1 MSLLRLSARLLAPAA
16 ALTLTAPAA
25 IAQPANPLRQ
35 VEQSLAG
42 SQSMT
47 ADFRQTDGRGRA
59 LTGVLSLKRPGRIR
73 FEYAAGANMLLVGDG
88 RNLTFVDY
96 EVGQKSAWP
105 IARSPL
111 AVLLSPQPNLSRIA
125 RIERQANPNVV
136 IVRARDARRPEFG
149 TLLLAFA
156 RNGAAPGG
164 LMLEGWTAIDAQN
177 KRTTVKLDNQ
187 RYNVAIPDS
196 RFTYAEPR
204 KRK

>member
-1 MSLLRLSARLLAPAA
+1 MSFRLSAQLLAPLAA
-16 ALTLTAPAA
+16 VSLIAPAA

-42 SQSMT
+42 TQSMT
-47 ADFRQTDGRGRA
+47 AQFTQTDGRGQRLA
-59 LTGVLSLKRPGRIR
+59 GTLSLKRPGKIR
-73 FEYAAGANMLLVGDG
+73 FEYGRGANMLLVGDG
-88 RNLTFVDY
+88 RNLTFIDY
-96 EVGQKSAWP
+96 DVGQKSAWP

-111 AVLLSPQPNLSRIA
+111 SVLLSPQPNLGRIA

-156 RNGAAPGG
+156 RNFAAPGG
-164 LMLEGWTAIDAQN
+164 LQLEGWTAIDAQN
-177 KRTTVKLDNQ
+177 KRTTVKLDGQ

-196 RFTYAEPR
+196 AFTYAQPK

>member
-16 ALTLTAPAA
+16 AFSLVAPPAL
-25 IAQPANPLRQ
+25 AQPANPLRQ
-35 VEQSLAG
+35 VEQSLAAT
-42 SQSMT
+42 QSMT
-47 ADFRQTDGRGRA
+47 ATFRQTDGRGRT
-59 LTGVLSLKRPGRIR
+59 LTGNLTLKRPGKIR
-73 FEYAAGANMLLVGDG
+73 FEYARGANMLLVGDG
-88 RNLTFVDY
+88 RNLTFIDY

-111 AVLLSPQPNLSRIA
+111 SILLSPQPNLGRIA

-156 RNGAAPGG
+156 RNASAPGG

-177 KRTTVKLDNQ
+177 KRTTVKLDGQ
-187 RYNVAIPDS
+187 RYNVAVPDN
-196 RFTYAEPR
+196 RFTYAEPG